1 MKAVRFI
8 AIMLFMLFTVGS
20 ASAEEQTAILTGDD
34 ANEPNLPNE
43 LINVKVTYNPGT
55 GTLTYTDS
63 SSTDPTDGTYLENP
77 RIDEVA
83 YNLPMAGD
91 VLQEFWGPVSNT
103 RMDGFGSFTY
113 KHVQEPRNVRY
124 RTVTLQLEGP
134 EPYPLFPSGNV
145 VAVHLA
151 FDKAYKNNVLIAES
165 TGVNVGKDLGST
177 YLQGGVT
184 NVPEFPTMALPV
196 AAILGL
202 LFITQR
208 RKEN

>member
-1 MKAVRFI
+1 M
-8 AIMLFMLFTVGS
+8 
-20 ASAEEQTAILTGDD
+20 
-34 ANEPNLPNE
+34 
-43 LINVKVTYNPGT
+43 INIKVTYNPGT

-63 SSTDPTDGTYLENP
+63 SSTDPTDGTYLVNP
-77 RIDEVA
+77 RIDEIA
-83 YNLPMAGD
+83 YNLPMAGN
-91 VLQEFWGPVSNT
+91 VLQEFWGPSPNNK
-103 RMDGFGSFTY
+103 MDGFGDFTY
-113 KHVQEPRNVRY
+113 KYVESPKDTRY
-124 RTVTLQLEGP
+124 RTVTVQLNGP
-134 EPYPLFPSGNV
+134 TYPTFSSGNV

-151 FDKAYKNNVLIAES
+151 FEKAYKNNVLIAES
-165 TGVNVGKDLGST
+165 TGVNIGKDLGST